1 MQPYYVALPSIQVK
15 RANIVDD
22 ILIAVSGNCD
32 LQKFILFGVFNI
44 LIPHISWIQHLSN
57 N

>member
-32 LQKFILFGVFNI
+32 LHLFII
-44 LIPHISWIQHLSN
+44 LLEKGIRLPKYIWV
-57 N
+57 